1 MNVSN
6 LPRRPNTLMG
16 FLLIAFGI
24 AFVSVIGLMIAGGI
38 WNYSLYRDCIN
49 DGKKAYQCK
58 AMLDG
63 GARYIAVDDVT
74 EK

>member
-1 MNVSN
+1 MRN
-6 LPRRPNTLMG
+6 LPKRPSNPLG
-16 FLLIAFGI
+16 CFIVLFAI
-24 AFVSVIGLMIAGGI
+24 AFVGVLGLMVAGGI
-38 WNYSLYRDCIN
+38 WNYQLYRECIA

-63 GARYIAVDDVT
+63 NSRYIAVDDVT

>member
-1 MNVSN
+1 MSRFSRPSN
-6 LPRRPNTLMG
+6 PLGCFTIVFFIM
-16 FLLIAFGI
+16 FGL
-24 AFVSVIGLMIAGGI
+24 VVIGMVAGGI
-38 WNYSLYRDCIN
+38 WNYSLYRECIT

-63 GARYIAVDDVT
+63 NSRYIAVDDVS

>member
-1 MNVSN
+1 MSN

-16 FLLIAFGI
+16 FLLIAFGL
-24 AFVSVIGLMIAGGI
+24 AFVTVVGLIIAGGI

-74 EK
+74 GK

>member
-1 MNVSN
+1 MRNFPN
-6 LPRRPNTLMG
+6 RPNSPMG
-16 FLLIAFGI
+16 CFMVIFAI
-24 AFVSVIGLMIAGGI
+24 MFVLTIGGMIVGGI
-38 WNYSLYRDCIN
+38 WNYSLYQDCIA

-63 GARYIAVDDVT
+63 NARYIAVDDVT

>member
-6 LPRRPNTLMG
+6 LPRRPNNPMG
-16 FLLIAFGI
+16 CFMLIFFIMFGLVVCGI
-24 AFVSVIGLMIAGGI
+24 IAGGI
-38 WNYSLYRDCIN
+38 WNYSLYQDCIA

>member
-1 MNVSN
+1 MIRPSRPSN
-6 LPRRPNTLMG
+6 PLGCFG
-16 FLLIAFGI
+16 FIFA
-24 AFVSVIGLMIAGGI
+24 AMFVFVIGGMVVGGI
-38 WNYSLYRDCIN
+38 WNYQLYRECIA

-63 GARYIAVDDVT
+63 NSRYIAVDDVT